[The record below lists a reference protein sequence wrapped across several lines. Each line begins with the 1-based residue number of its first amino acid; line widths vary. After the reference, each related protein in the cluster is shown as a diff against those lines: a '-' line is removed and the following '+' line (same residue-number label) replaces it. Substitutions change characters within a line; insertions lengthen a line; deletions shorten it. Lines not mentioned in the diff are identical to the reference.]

1 MNVGR
6 HKFLLQLLGLTWSLI
21 YFILGIAASDAR
33 LSAEK
38 RLHKR
43 LFNESYYSVDLL
55 PRHNLSTT
63 INVQFALELIK
74 IVEVVSVSFICVNRV
89 LIKDNKR
96 TINFGEPLTSLCLF
110 SILFSTNLLWC

>member
-1 MNVGR
+1 MVFN
-6 HKFLLQLLGLTWSLI
+6 L
-21 YFILGIAASDAR
+21 FILGIAASDAR

-55 PRHNLSTT
+55 PRHNLSTI

-110 SILFSTNLLWC
+110 SILFSTNLLRC